1 MAKKKQVNNSKP
13 LSEAAQLSAEAMREK
28 YPEIAKL
35 TVAEVV
41 DTEAFR
47 KAAQDKIQHLKL
59 MFMIGAKEGS
69 KYVYGASFLRLYH
82 DNELSQL
89 AFGPNYIDVLDK
101 QSSLSSTD
109 RAIIKSIGDEVYAKV
124 VAKMIEDYDKQ
135 HEEK

>member
-47 KAAQDKIQHLKL
+47 KAAQDKIDSLHRIFKYNDY
-59 MFMIGAKEGS
+59 GR
-69 KYVYGASFLRLYH
+69 YVYKASFLRLLKAG
-82 DNELSQL
+82 ELSQL
-89 AFGPNYIDVLDK
+89 AFGTNYIDVLDK

-109 RAIIKSIGDEVYAKV
+109 RVIIKSIGDEVYAKV

>member
-1 MAKKKQVNNSKP
+1 MAKKKQIKKQELSK
-13 LSEAAQLSAEAMREK
+13 AAQLSAEAMREK

-35 TVAEVV
+35 TIAEVV

-59 MFMIGAKEGS
+59 MFKVGAKEGS

-82 DNELSQL
+82 DGELSQL

-109 RAIIKSIGDEVYAKV
+109 RVIIKSIGDEVYAKV

-135 HEEK
+135 HEAQ

>member
-1 MAKKKQVNNSKP
+1 MAKKKPVKKQE

-35 TVAEVV
+35 TIAEVV

-59 MFMIGAKEGS
+59 MFKVGAKEGS

-82 DNELSQL
+82 GGELSQL

-109 RAIIKSIGDEVYAKV
+109 RTIIKSIGDEVYAKV

>member
-1 MAKKKQVNNSKP
+1 MAKKKQVKKQELSK
-13 LSEAAQLSAEAMREK
+13 AAQLSAEAMREK

-35 TVAEVV
+35 TIAEVV

-47 KAAQDKIQHLKL
+47 KAAQNKIQHLKL
-59 MFMIGAKEGS
+59 MFKVGAKEGS

-82 DNELSQL
+82 DGELSQL

>member
-1 MAKKKQVNNSKP
+1 MAKKKQIKKQE

-35 TVAEVV
+35 TIAEVV

-59 MFMIGAKEGS
+59 MFKVGAKEGS
-69 KYVYGASFLRLYH
+69 KYVYGAPFLRLYR
-82 DNELSQL
+82 DGELSQL

-101 QSSLSSTD
+101 QSLFSSTD
-109 RAIIKSIGDEVYAKV
+109 RVIIKSIGDEVYAKV

>member
-35 TVAEVV
+35 TIAEVV

-47 KAAQDKIQHLKL
+47 KAAQDKITSLYHT
-59 MFMIGAKEGS
+59 FTTYCEGT
-69 KYVYGASFLRLYH
+69 KYVYAASFLRLYH

>member
-1 MAKKKQVNNSKP
+1 MAKKKSVDSPKP
-13 LSEAAQLSAEAMREK
+13 LSKAAQLSAEAMREK

-35 TVAEVV
+35 TIAEVV

-47 KAAQDKIQHLKL
+47 KAAQDKITHLYRTFTKYC
-59 MFMIGAKEGS
+59 EGT
-69 KYVYGASFLRLYH
+69 KYVYAASFLRLYR

-89 AFGPNYIDVLDK
+89 AFGTNYIDVLDK

>member
-1 MAKKKQVNNSKP
+1 MAKKKQVKP
-13 LSEAAQLSAEAMREK
+13 QQLNEATQLSAEAMREK

-35 TVAEVV
+35 TIAEVV

-59 MFMIGAKEGS
+59 MFKIGAKEGG